1 MIELS
6 DGAIFIA
13 DAHYQVGIREEFY
26 DFLVLVESKK
36 IETKEIVF
44 MGDMFDLL
52 VGSIEYTM
60 KQNKKVVDLINSL
73 SKSKKIIYLE
83 GNHDFDLKKVF
94 PTITVV
100 SLPNQPLVINYHDK
114 HVALSHGDNFGGF
127 GYRLYTTIIRD
138 TFALKIL
145 NFIDKH
151 NDNFI
156 SKKILKKQKTKQ
168 ICKKTK
174 EFNKIAK
181 QKLKFYDIATN
192 RFDLIC
198 EGHYH
203 MDEEFS
209 LDSIRYKFFSSYACQ
224 KTYFQ
229 LNFAEKVVFN
239 QLKG

>member
-1 MIELS
+1 MIDLN

-26 DFLVLVESKK
+26 DFLVSVENGTIK
-36 IETKEIVF
+36 TKELIF

-52 VGSIEYTM
+52 VGSIEFTID
-60 KQNKKVVDLINSL
+60 KNQKVIDLINSL
-73 SKSKKIIYLE
+73 SKTIKIIYLE
-83 GNHDFDLKKVF
+83 GNHDFDLQRIFSNVKVV
-94 PTITVV
+94 T
-100 SLPNQPLVINYHDK
+100 LQRQPLVLMYHNQK
-114 HVALSHGDNFGGF
+114 IALVHGDNFGGF
-127 GYRLYTTIIRD
+127 WYGVYTNFIRNSLV
-138 TFALKIL
+138 LKIL
-145 NFIDKH
+145 NIIDRS

-156 SKKILKKQKTKQ
+156 SKKILKEQETKQ

-174 EFNKIAK
+174 EFNEIAK

-203 MDEEFS
+203 MDREYE
-209 LDSIRYKFFSSYACQ
+209 DNKVRHRFFPSYACGMNYL
-224 KTYFQ
+224 KIS
-229 LNFAEKVVFN
+229 FAEKVVFN